1 MKFSI
6 LMSIYHK
13 EKPEYFNRAIQS
25 IWDEQSVKPDEI
37 VLIQDGRLSD
47 ELYKAISKWKI
58 KLGGVLK
65 IIPLEHNVGLGDALN
80 KGIKYCSY
88 ELIARMDIA
97 LPDRFKKQL
106 KVFDNRYM

>member
-37 VLIQDGRLSD
+37 VLIQDYLMN
-47 ELYKAISKWKI
+47 YI
-58 KLGGVLK
+58 
-65 IIPLEHNVGLGDALN
+65 
-80 KGIKYCSY
+80 
-88 ELIARMDIA
+88 
-97 LPDRFKKQL
+97 KQL
-106 KVFDNRYM
+106 VSGKLNWVEC